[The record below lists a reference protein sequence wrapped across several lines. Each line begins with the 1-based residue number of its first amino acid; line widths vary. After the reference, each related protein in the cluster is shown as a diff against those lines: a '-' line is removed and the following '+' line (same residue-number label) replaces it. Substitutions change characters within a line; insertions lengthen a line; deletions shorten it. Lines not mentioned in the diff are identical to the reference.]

1 MLPTG
6 DVDIFPQQPAA
17 VRMAHAV
24 SLLRY
29 TGVWSLLA
37 VVVLALGGCGGLNR
51 NMQSTFLSGHD
62 LVVMTDRMAAAIAS
76 DSHIAALTARG
87 PMIIVLTP
95 LKNMTNEIIPRSQG
109 DIFLHRVRV
118 LLTAE
123 PSLRRRFIFVLNPQT
138 YNHLLAQQG
147 LTRSDLGGQA
157 ALLAPGYAL
166 QATFYSDTKANGY
179 SRSDYYLCTYRLTN
193 IVTGELVWEGTYE
206 VKKAVT
212 ASFLE

>member
-1 MLPTG
+1 M
-6 DVDIFPQQPAA
+6 V
-17 VRMAHAV
+17 
-24 SLLRY
+24 LLSRH
-29 TGVWSLLA
+29 TLVWSLLA
-37 VVVLALGGCGGLNR
+37 SVVLVLGGCGGLNR

-62 LVVMTDRMAAAIAS
+62 LVAMTDKMAAAIAS
-76 DSHIAALTARG
+76 DPHIAALTARG
-87 PMIIVLTP
+87 PIVIVLTP
-95 LKNMTNEIIPRSQG
+95 LNNMTNEIIPRGQG

-118 LLTAE
+118 LLTAQ
-123 PSLRRRFIFVLNPQT
+123 PSLRSRFVFVLNPQT
-138 YNHLLAQQG
+138 YQHLLTQEGMTAN
-147 LTRSDLGGQA
+147 DLGGRA
-157 ALLAPGYAL
+157 ALLRPGYAL